1 MSQAAW
7 THPEADPGR
16 TGWIDVAPVRALPS
30 VRWRVDLAR
39 PTRLLA
45 TPAALAVEAAGGEDE
60 VEALVLDPETGAV
73 RWRVGGLARI
83 LAIRGQT
90 LLVQE
95 AGGAGRALDLATGDT
110 RYAVAGKV
118 LLALDDGVLVAQHE
132 GVAWLAQPDPQA
144 PPAAFPEWSAR
155 GMAGNMGWIAST
167 ELVVSATRSGAVA
180 LRKDD
185 GRKAWDRPRARGWGL
200 ADRQVVLEATTE
212 AGRETLVL
220 EPDGSLA
227 THLLRRRPLLLA
239 PEALI
244 AQDVAEG
251 SLVRC
256 DRASGAI
263 VRLLPRWTV
272 DEQRRRLAGA
282 RDVVYAAGVI
292 ELQALGPAG
301 EVLWSLPPERFPETF
316 EPVPADE
323 RLYVLLEAGLACLA

>member
-1 MSQAAW
+1 MSSAW
-7 THPEADPGR
+7 THPEADAGR
-16 TGWIDVAPVRALPS
+16 TGWIDVEPVRALP
-30 VRWRVDLAR
+30 VERWRVALDR

-45 TPAALAVEAAGGEDE
+45 TPRALALEVAGGEDE
-60 VEALVLDPETGAV
+60 VKALVLEPQTGAK
-73 RWRVGGLARI
+73 RWEVGGLARLI
-83 LAIRGQT
+83 AIRGET

-110 RYAVAGKV
+110 VYAVPGKV
-118 LLALDDGVLVAQHE
+118 LLALDGGVLVAQHE

-144 PPAAFPEWSAR
+144 PPVPFPEWSAR
-155 GMAGNMGWIAST
+155 GMAAQVGWIASD
-167 ELVVSATRSGAVA
+167 ELLVSASRTGAVA
-180 LRKDD
+180 LRRED
-185 GRKAWDRPRARGWGL
+185 GKKAWERPRARGWGM

-220 EPDGSLA
+220 ETDGA
-227 THLLRRRPLLLA
+227 VAQHLLRRRPLLLA
-239 PEALI
+239 PDALI

-263 VRLLPRWTV
+263 AQLLPRWTV
-272 DEQRRRLAGA
+272 DEQRRRLAAA

-301 EVLWSLPPERFPETF
+301 EVLWTLPPERFPETF
-316 EPVPADE
+316 EPVPAE
-323 RLYVLLEAGLACLA
+323 GRLYVLLEGGVACLA